1 MEHSVLIPLFPL
13 RILPLPGELVP
24 LHIFEPRYKQLLQD
38 VEARDIRFGIYFDH
52 PINDQKIG
60 SIVRLETV
68 TKRYPKGE
76 LDIIVKCEDI
86 FSLQEQRKIFPGKLY
101 PGGEVHSWDLDLTT
115 FPDESLHQRYNTFRL
130 MRGIARQE
138 RNCSVYEIANELN
151 LDFPD
156 RYKFITLADERQQ
169 KFLNGKIAYQI
180 QILEHE
186 EKSRDVFHLN

>member
-52 PINDQKIG
+52 PINEQKLGAIM
-60 SIVRLETV
+60 RLESV

-86 FSLQEQRKIFPGKLY
+86 FTLDKQRTIFPGKLY
-101 PGGEVHSWDLDLTT
+101 PGGEAKFWNLDLTV
-115 FPDESLHQRYNTFRL
+115 FPYEPLYKQYSAFRM

-138 RNCSVYEIANELN
+138 RSCSIYEIANEMN
-151 LDFPD
+151 FDFPD
-156 RYKFITLADERQQ
+156 RYKFITLEEERQQ
-169 KFLNGKIAYQI
+169 KFLGNKIAYQI
-180 QILEHE
+180 QLLEHE

>member
-38 VEARDIRFGIYFDH
+38 VETRDIRFGIYFDH
-52 PINDQKIG
+52 PLNEQKLG
-60 SIVRLETV
+60 SIMRLESV

-86 FSLQEQRKIFPGKLY
+86 FTLETQRTIFPGKLY
-101 PGGEVHSWDLDLTT
+101 PGGEANLWNLDLTV
-115 FPDESLHQRYNTFRL
+115 FPYEPLYQQYSTFRM

-138 RNCSVYEIANELN
+138 RSCSIYEIANELN
-151 LDFPD
+151 FDFPD
-156 RYKFITLADERQQ
+156 RYKFITLKEERQQ
-169 KFLNGKIAYQI
+169 KFLGNKIAYQI
-180 QILEHE
+180 QLLEHE

>member
-38 VEARDIRFGIYFDH
+38 VESRDIRFGIFFDH

-60 SIVRLETV
+60 SIMRLESV

-86 FSLQEQRKIFPGKLY
+86 FFLEEQHRLFPGKLY
-101 PGGEVHSWDLDLTT
+101 PGGDVVFWNIEMGV
-115 FPDESLHQRYNTFRL
+115 FPDEHLYQQYNTFRM

-138 RNCSVYEIANELN
+138 RSCSIFEIANELN
-151 LDFPD
+151 LDFAD
-156 RYKFITLADERQQ
+156 RYKFITLKGSKQHT
-169 KFLNGKIAYQI
+169 FLDRKIAYQL
-180 QILEHE
+180 QLMEHE
-186 EKSRDVFHLN
+186 EKSKDVFHLN

>member
-1 MEHSVLIPLFPL
+1 MEHTVLIPLFPL

-52 PINDQKIG
+52 PINDQKLG
-60 SIVRLETV
+60 SVMRLESV

-86 FSLQEQRKIFPGKLY
+86 FLLEEQRKIFPGKLY
-101 PGGEVHSWDLDLTT
+101 PGGQVRFWNVDITT
-115 FPDESLHQRYNTFRL
+115 FPDETLYQQYNTFRQ

-138 RNCSVYEIANELN
+138 RSCSIYEIANELN
-151 LDFPD
+151 LDFPE
-156 RYKFITLADERQQ
+156 RYKFITLQEDRQQ
-169 KFLNGKIAYQI
+169 KFLGNKIAYQI
-180 QILEHE
+180 QLLEHE